1 MDFYGVTNAEG
12 QTLSRVDINE
22 MLEEIGIS
30 SEAIQAGTDDAILA
44 DAQQQGITNLDEQL
58 MTLAK
63 EGGGNEVKGSSD
75 TAKQDY
81 ETQLKALGIP
91 SDVVTKGQDAIQAY
105 AAQNN
110 IKLPQA
116 SGSQFN
122 IVS

>member
-12 QTLSRVDINE
+12 QTLSKIDINE
-22 MLEEIGIS
+22 MLQEIGIS
-30 SEAIQAGTDDAILA
+30 SEAIEAGTDDAILA
-44 DAQQQGITNLDEQL
+44 DAQQHGITNLDEQL
-58 MTLAK
+58 MALAK
-63 EGGGNEVKGSSD
+63 EGKEVKGSSD

-91 SDVVTKGQDAIQAY
+91 SDVVTKGQDAIQAF

-110 IKLPQA
+110 IKLPPA